1 MPPLAVAPTTAT
13 RLTMTTRD
21 ICLALLVPLIWG
33 FNFVVMKY
41 AVTEASPMFLV
52 TARFLLAA
60 VPFIFFVPKPEASW
74 RVLIG
79 YALLF
84 AIIKFG
90 LLFTAFRWGAPAGLA
105 SVVLQMQA
113 IITVA
118 LALVLFAERPTKAEI
133 AGLSVA
139 AIGLAVIFS
148 GLAGGPGV
156 WAMALVFTAATAWSF
171 ANIVNKSAPK
181 SNPIGFV
188 VWTSAIAAALML
200 PIILVVD
207 GVPSITAT
215 MANMSLWGWGAVLYL
230 AYPVSLFSG
239 AIWSRLITCYPA
251 ATVTPFALLT
261 PAVGLLSSAIV
272 FGERLSGTILFGTAA
287 ICIGLAIITLT
298 PRRQPAPNL
307 PTPSEIT
314 S

>member
-1 MPPLAVAPTTAT
+1 
-13 RLTMTTRD
+13 
-21 ICLALLVPLIWG
+21 
-33 FNFVVMKY
+33 
-41 AVTEASPMFLV
+41 
-52 TARFLLAA
+52 
-60 VPFIFFVPKPEASW
+60 
-74 RVLIG
+74 
-79 YALLF
+79 
-84 AIIKFG
+84 
-90 LLFTAFRWGAPAGLA
+90 WGAPAGLA

-298 PRRQPAPNL
+298 PRRQPAHNQ
-307 PTPSEIT
+307 PTSLEIT